1 MGIPKFFRWISQRY
15 PLITT
20 KIQREDDVPPCDNLY
35 LDMNSI
41 VHNCIHG
48 NDPQRH

>member
-1 MGIPKFFRWISQRY
+1 MGIPKFFKYLTNRY
-15 PLITT
+15 PMILS
-20 KIQREDDVPPCDNLY
+20 KILHENDVPPCDNLY

-48 NDPQRH
+48 NDP